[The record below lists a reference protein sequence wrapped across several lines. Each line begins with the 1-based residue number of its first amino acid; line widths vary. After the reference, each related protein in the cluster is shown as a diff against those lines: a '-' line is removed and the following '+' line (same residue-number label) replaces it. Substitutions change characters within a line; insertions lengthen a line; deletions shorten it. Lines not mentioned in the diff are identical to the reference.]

1 MGTEPECAKLLT
13 QTEISLRAIR
23 LHLVNYQLQ
32 LLRLS
37 VLNTAPAQKLH
48 RDVPTIRQKPSI
60 FF

>member
-1 MGTEPECAKLLT
+1 MGTAPECAKLLT

-23 LHLVNYQLQ
+23 LHLANYQLQ

-37 VLNTAPAQKLH
+37 VMNTEPARKLH
-48 RDVPTIRQKPSI
+48 RDIPTIRQKPSI